1 MTLPP
6 PSSSVIATPD
16 RYLARWL
23 LPPSLLLECEL
34 EAVPLALSSGV
45 LNLVLG
51 VIDSQELWGVDHVVA
66 NIPAL
71 PLLPHVTMAV
81 SLGPVSDPGPEMT
94 LLEINQEL
102 QSQLEQS
109 KQDFRDLKQK
119 FLVSE
124 STAYILAN
132 QLQKH
137 KSGACKDI
145 IESVLGE
152 KLQFQEG
159 KPTEKSTL
167 AEKLKKY
174 DVLIQ
179 DQARELAQL
188 RQTIEKGREV
198 SVLLKQHLRNL
209 LTHDDPTNFQGQGFQ
224 ERLAEGRRLVERLA
238 RKLSPENHAEQEN
251 KEEKASMDPSL
262 STELQEKESVN
273 EALKGS
279 VDEGPVT
286 SSSHQY
292 PSGSHEPPSTK
303 VFLSEEHEDV
313 SALVAATDYSHQQEK
328 KAPTGLPETQKDQK
342 DEERDEPTAP
352 RELQEEEEMDDA
364 CQDSLDEKYL
374 ALSSH
379 HDLSD
384 SCHPP
389 DSPTLPSDEHEI
401 CSRLV
406 GAQSH
411 EDEEYVDEREPLS
424 KMNDQGRV
432 KDREFDF
439 LIRVQAR
446 ELTQLRLKTREGR
459 ELSVLLNQNLKE
471 LLGRSDLNNLRGQA
485 FQEQL
490 AEGCRLSQAL
500 VSKLGPENHEE
511 EAEDQLGSL
520 TPRQYHFLIHDHA
533 RKLTRIRQTSREG
546 RELSVLLHQHLR
558 DRLTHSDIGRDCGQ
572 GFQEQLAEGS
582 RLAER
587 LVRKLSLENLED
599 DDEEEEQ
606 ESLSPSLERELQEK
620 EIVNGI
626 LPDPSGEQNSTPS
639 SPRDLSASGEPLR
652 STAFPCDEPQVRLT
666 LEAATPSWEAC
677 QQGPLSGNLS
687 FQRTEMQTSQA
698 QLEPS
703 SWGSNYLGL
712 QLDQFHCGDGK
723 ATLGLSFTTWSFAAN
738 SVSGNRGS
746 LFQELGLEASLR
758 MKTPPTL
765 KGDALECS
773 DASKQ
778 GCQVIGHID
787 ASTVIQKRILERK
800 LRLSKWR
807 LACRFPGLQ
816 A

>member
-1 MTLPP
+1 M
-6 PSSSVIATPD
+6 
-16 RYLARWL
+16 
-23 LPPSLLLECEL
+23 PSL
-34 EAVPLALSSGV
+34 
-45 LNLVLG
+45 
-51 VIDSQELWGVDHVVA
+51 
-66 NIPAL
+66 
-71 PLLPHVTMAV
+71 
-81 SLGPVSDPGPEMT
+81 
-94 LLEINQEL
+94 
-102 QSQLEQS
+102 
-109 KQDFRDLKQK
+109 
-119 FLVSE
+119 
-124 STAYILAN
+124 
-132 QLQKH
+132 
-137 KSGACKDI
+137 
-145 IESVLGE
+145 
-152 KLQFQEG
+152 
-159 KPTEKSTL
+159 
-167 AEKLKKY
+167 
-174 DVLIQ
+174 
-179 DQARELAQL
+179 
-188 RQTIEKGREV
+188 
-198 SVLLKQHLRNL
+198 
-209 LTHDDPTNFQGQGFQ
+209 
-224 ERLAEGRRLVERLA
+224 
-238 RKLSPENHAEQEN
+238 
-251 KEEKASMDPSL
+251 PS
-262 STELQEKESVN
+262 
-273 EALKGS
+273 
-279 VDEGPVT
+279 VT
-286 SSSHQY
+286 SPLVF
-292 PSGSHEPPSTK
+292 PSEPVGKLRCP
-303 VFLSEEHEDV
+303 VFPRLIFCYLCASGLSW
-313 SALVAATDYSHQQEK
+313 
-328 KAPTGLPETQKDQK
+328 
-342 DEERDEPTAP
+342 
-352 RELQEEEEMDDA
+352 ELQEEEEMDDA

-389 DSPTLPSDEHEI
+389 DSPTIPSDEHEI
-401 CSRLV
+401 CSRLDGAQTQKDQKDEERDEPTAPSWELQEEEEMDDACQDSLDEKYLALSSHHDLSDSCHPPDSPTIPSDEHEICSRLDGAQTQKDQKDEERDEPTAPSWELQEEEEMDDACQDSLDEKYLALSSHHDLSDSCHPPDSPTIPSDEHEICSRLD

-411 EDEEYVDEREPLS
+411 EDEEYVEEREPLS

-432 KDREFDF
+432 KDREFEF
-439 LIRVQAR
+439 LIRLQAR

-459 ELSVLLNQNLKE
+459 ELSLLLNQNLKE

-511 EAEDQLGSL
+511 EAEEQLGSL
-520 TPRQYHFLIHDHA
+520 TPRKYHFLIHDHA
-533 RKLTRIRQTSREG
+533 RKLTRIRQTLREG
-546 RELSVLLHQHLR
+546 RELSVLLHQDLR
-558 DRLTHSDIGRDCGQ
+558 DLLTHSDIGRDWGQ

-582 RLAER
+582 RLAEH
-587 LVRKLSLENLED
+587 LVRKLSPENLED

-639 SPRDLSASGEPLR
+639 SPHDLSASGEPLR

-723 ATLGLSFTTWSFAAN
+723 ATLGLSFTTWSCAAN
-738 SVSGNRGS
+738 SVSANRGS
-746 LFQELGLEASLR
+746 LFQELGLDASLR

-787 ASTVIQKRILERK
+787 ASIVIQQRILKRK

>member
-1 MTLPP
+1 M
-6 PSSSVIATPD
+6 
-16 RYLARWL
+16 
-23 LPPSLLLECEL
+23 PSLPS
-34 EAVPLALSSGV
+34 ATSPLVFQSEPVGKLRCPVFPRLIFCYLCASG
-45 LNLVLG
+45 LG
-51 VIDSQELWGVDHVVA
+51 
-66 NIPAL
+66 
-71 PLLPHVTMAV
+71 
-81 SLGPVSDPGPEMT
+81 
-94 LLEINQEL
+94 
-102 QSQLEQS
+102 
-109 KQDFRDLKQK
+109 
-119 FLVSE
+119 
-124 STAYILAN
+124 
-132 QLQKH
+132 
-137 KSGACKDI
+137 
-145 IESVLGE
+145 
-152 KLQFQEG
+152 
-159 KPTEKSTL
+159 
-167 AEKLKKY
+167 
-174 DVLIQ
+174 
-179 DQARELAQL
+179 
-188 RQTIEKGREV
+188 
-198 SVLLKQHLRNL
+198 
-209 LTHDDPTNFQGQGFQ
+209 
-224 ERLAEGRRLVERLA
+224 
-238 RKLSPENHAEQEN
+238 
-251 KEEKASMDPSL
+251 
-262 STELQEKESVN
+262 
-273 EALKGS
+273 
-279 VDEGPVT
+279 
-286 SSSHQY
+286 
-292 PSGSHEPPSTK
+292 
-303 VFLSEEHEDV
+303 
-313 SALVAATDYSHQQEK
+313 
-328 KAPTGLPETQKDQK
+328 
-342 DEERDEPTAP
+342 

-389 DSPTLPSDEHEI
+389 DSPTIPSDEHEI
-401 CSRLV
+401 CSHLD

-411 EDEEYVDEREPLS
+411 EDEEYVEEREPLS

-459 ELSVLLNQNLKE
+459 ELSILLNQNLKE

-511 EAEDQLGSL
+511 EAEEQLGSL
-520 TPRQYHFLIHDHA
+520 TPRKYHFLIHDHA

-558 DRLTHSDIGRDCGQ
+558 DLLTHSDIGRDWGQ

-587 LVRKLSLENLED
+587 LVRKLSPENLED
-599 DDEEEEQ
+599 DDEEEEE
-606 ESLSPSLERELQEK
+606 ESLSPSLERELLEK
-620 EIVNGI
+620 EIVNEI
-626 LPDPSGEQNSTPS
+626 LQDPSGEQNSTPS

-698 QLEPS
+698 PLEPS

-746 LFQELGLEASLR
+746 LFQELGLDASLR

-778 GCQVIGHID
+778 GCQVVGHID
-787 ASTVIQKRILERK
+787 ASSVIQQRILERK

>member
-1 MTLPP
+1 
-6 PSSSVIATPD
+6 
-16 RYLARWL
+16 
-23 LPPSLLLECEL
+23 
-34 EAVPLALSSGV
+34 
-45 LNLVLG
+45 
-51 VIDSQELWGVDHVVA
+51 
-66 NIPAL
+66 
-71 PLLPHVTMAV
+71 
-81 SLGPVSDPGPEMT
+81 
-94 LLEINQEL
+94 
-102 QSQLEQS
+102 
-109 KQDFRDLKQK
+109 
-119 FLVSE
+119 
-124 STAYILAN
+124 
-132 QLQKH
+132 
-137 KSGACKDI
+137 
-145 IESVLGE
+145 
-152 KLQFQEG
+152 
-159 KPTEKSTL
+159 
-167 AEKLKKY
+167 
-174 DVLIQ
+174 
-179 DQARELAQL
+179 
-188 RQTIEKGREV
+188 
-198 SVLLKQHLRNL
+198 
-209 LTHDDPTNFQGQGFQ
+209 
-224 ERLAEGRRLVERLA
+224 
-238 RKLSPENHAEQEN
+238 
-251 KEEKASMDPSL
+251 
-262 STELQEKESVN
+262 
-273 EALKGS
+273 
-279 VDEGPVT
+279 
-286 SSSHQY
+286 
-292 PSGSHEPPSTK
+292 
-303 VFLSEEHEDV
+303 
-313 SALVAATDYSHQQEK
+313 
-328 KAPTGLPETQKDQK
+328 
-342 DEERDEPTAP
+342 
-352 RELQEEEEMDDA
+352 MDDA

-389 DSPTLPSDEHEI
+389 DSPTIPSDEHEI
-401 CSRLV
+401 CSRLD

-411 EDEEYVDEREPLS
+411 EDEEYVEEREPLS

-432 KDREFDF
+432 KDREFEF
-439 LIRVQAR
+439 LIRLQAR

-459 ELSVLLNQNLKE
+459 ELSLLLNQNLKE

-511 EAEDQLGSL
+511 EAEEQLGSL
-520 TPRQYHFLIHDHA
+520 TPRKYHFLIHDHA
-533 RKLTRIRQTSREG
+533 RKLTRIRQTLREG
-546 RELSVLLHQHLR
+546 RELSVLLHQDLR
-558 DRLTHSDIGRDCGQ
+558 DLLTHSDIGRDWGQ

-582 RLAER
+582 RLAEH
-587 LVRKLSLENLED
+587 LVRKLSPENLED

-626 LPDPSGEQNSTPS
+626 LPDPS
-639 SPRDLSASGEPLR
+639 A
-652 STAFPCDEPQVRLT
+652 
-666 LEAATPSWEAC
+666 PSWEAC

-723 ATLGLSFTTWSFAAN
+723 ATLGLSFTTWSCAAN
-738 SVSGNRGS
+738 SVSANRGS
-746 LFQELGLEASLR
+746 LFQELGLDASLR

-787 ASTVIQKRILERK
+787 ASIVIQQRILKRK

>member
-1 MTLPP
+1 MTCLTPATLPTVP
-6 PSSSVIATPD
+6 PSHLMSMKSALV
-16 RYLARWL
+16 WL
-23 LPPSLLLECEL
+23 EP
-34 EAVPLALSSGV
+34 
-45 LNLVLG
+45 
-51 VIDSQELWGVDHVVA
+51 
-66 NIPAL
+66 
-71 PLLPHVTMAV
+71 
-81 SLGPVSDPGPEMT
+81 
-94 LLEINQEL
+94 
-102 QSQLEQS
+102 
-109 KQDFRDLKQK
+109 
-119 FLVSE
+119 
-124 STAYILAN
+124 
-132 QLQKH
+132 
-137 KSGACKDI
+137 
-145 IESVLGE
+145 
-152 KLQFQEG
+152 
-159 KPTEKSTL
+159 
-167 AEKLKKY
+167 KLKK
-174 DVLIQ
+174 I
-179 DQARELAQL
+179 
-188 RQTIEKGREV
+188 
-198 SVLLKQHLRNL
+198 
-209 LTHDDPTNFQGQGFQ
+209 
-224 ERLAEGRRLVERLA
+224 RRM
-238 RKLSPENHAEQEN
+238 RKEMSQQPPA
-251 KEEKASMDPSL
+251 
-262 STELQEKESVN
+262 
-273 EALKGS
+273 GS
-279 VDEGPVT
+279 CRRRRKWMMRVRILWMKSIWLFPVT
-286 SSSHQY
+286 MTCLT
-292 PSGSHEPPSTK
+292 PATLPTVPPSHLMSMK
-303 VFLSEEHEDV
+303 
-313 SALVAATDYSHQQEK
+313 SALVWLEPKLKKIRRMRKEMSQQPPAGSCRRRRKWMTRVRILWMKSIWLFPVTMTCLTPATLPTVPPSHLMSMKSALVWLEPKLKKIRRMRKEMSQQ
-328 KAPTGLPETQKDQK
+328 PPGNW
-342 DEERDEPTAP
+342 
-352 RELQEEEEMDDA
+352 ELQEEEEMDDA

-406 GAQSH
+406 GAQTQKDQKDEERDEPTAPSWELQEEEEMDDACQDSLDEKYLALSSHHDLSDSCHPPDSPTIPSDEHEICSRLDGAQSH
-411 EDEEYVDEREPLS
+411 EDEEYVEEREPLS

-432 KDREFDF
+432 KDREFEF
-439 LIRVQAR
+439 LIRLQAR

-459 ELSVLLNQNLKE
+459 ELSLLLNQNLKE

-511 EAEDQLGSL
+511 EAEEQLGSL
-520 TPRQYHFLIHDHA
+520 TPRKYHFLIHDHA
-533 RKLTRIRQTSREG
+533 RKLTRIRQTLREG
-546 RELSVLLHQHLR
+546 RELSVLLHQDLR
-558 DRLTHSDIGRDCGQ
+558 DLLTHSDIGRDWGQ

-582 RLAER
+582 RLAEH
-587 LVRKLSLENLED
+587 LVRKLSPENLED

-606 ESLSPSLERELQEK
+606 ESLSPSLERELLEK
-620 EIVNGI
+620 EIVNEI

-639 SPRDLSASGEPLR
+639 SPHDLSASGEPLR

-723 ATLGLSFTTWSFAAN
+723 ATLGLSFTTWSCAAN
-738 SVSGNRGS
+738 SVSANRGS
-746 LFQELGLEASLR
+746 LFQELGLDASLR

-787 ASTVIQKRILERK
+787 ASSVIQQRILKRK

>member
-1 MTLPP
+1 M
-6 PSSSVIATPD
+6 
-16 RYLARWL
+16 
-23 LPPSLLLECEL
+23 PSL
-34 EAVPLALSSGV
+34 
-45 LNLVLG
+45 
-51 VIDSQELWGVDHVVA
+51 
-66 NIPAL
+66 
-71 PLLPHVTMAV
+71 
-81 SLGPVSDPGPEMT
+81 
-94 LLEINQEL
+94 
-102 QSQLEQS
+102 
-109 KQDFRDLKQK
+109 
-119 FLVSE
+119 
-124 STAYILAN
+124 
-132 QLQKH
+132 
-137 KSGACKDI
+137 
-145 IESVLGE
+145 
-152 KLQFQEG
+152 
-159 KPTEKSTL
+159 
-167 AEKLKKY
+167 
-174 DVLIQ
+174 
-179 DQARELAQL
+179 
-188 RQTIEKGREV
+188 
-198 SVLLKQHLRNL
+198 
-209 LTHDDPTNFQGQGFQ
+209 
-224 ERLAEGRRLVERLA
+224 
-238 RKLSPENHAEQEN
+238 
-251 KEEKASMDPSL
+251 PS
-262 STELQEKESVN
+262 
-273 EALKGS
+273 
-279 VDEGPVT
+279 VT
-286 SSSHQY
+286 SPLVFQSEPVGKLRCPVFPRLIFCY
-292 PSGSHEPPSTK
+292 LCASG
-303 VFLSEEHEDV
+303 L
-313 SALVAATDYSHQQEK
+313 
-328 KAPTGLPETQKDQK
+328 G
-342 DEERDEPTAP
+342 

-389 DSPTLPSDEHEI
+389 DSPTIPSDEHEI
-401 CSRLV
+401 CSRLD

-411 EDEEYVDEREPLS
+411 EDEEYVEEREPLS

-432 KDREFDF
+432 KDREFEF

-446 ELTQLRLKTREGR
+446 ELTQFCLKTWEGR
-459 ELSVLLNQNLKE
+459 ELSLLLNQNLKE

-500 VSKLGPENHEE
+500 VSKLSQENHEE
-511 EAEDQLGSL
+511 EAEEQLGSL
-520 TPRQYHFLIHDHA
+520 TPRKYHFLIHDHA
-533 RKLTRIRQTSREG
+533 RKLTRIRQTLREG

-558 DRLTHSDIGRDCGQ
+558 DLLTHSDIGRDWGQ

-587 LVRKLSLENLED
+587 LVRKLSPENLED
-599 DDEEEEQ
+599 DEEEEEE
-606 ESLSPSLERELQEK
+606 ESLSPSLERELLEK
-620 EIVNGI
+620 EIVNEI
-626 LPDPSGEQNSTPS
+626 LPDPAGEQNSTPS

-652 STAFPCDEPQVRLT
+652 STAFPCDEPQVSLT

-698 QLEPS
+698 PLEPS

-738 SVSGNRGS
+738 SVSANRGS
-746 LFQELGLEASLR
+746 LFQELGLDASLR

-787 ASTVIQKRILERK
+787 ASIVIQQRILERK